1 MKIKAVY
8 LQAGKPIKPEVIE
21 IDDRDHLNEL
31 YRLLNCN
38 TIDVTYRQFCNNVYA
53 VICDDE
59 GALKECP
66 ITSAINFRL
75 NQPIKTDLV
84 GNLIVAGY
92 PDDEGNLTD
101 LDEDQIKEILKT
113 VITCEFSV
121 AGKKN
126 DCYVFVV

>member
-21 IDDRDHLNEL
+21 IDDRDNLNEL

-38 TIDVTYRQFCNNVYA
+38 AIDVTYRQFCYNVYS

-59 GALKECP
+59 GALKQCP
-66 ITSAINFRL
+66 ITSAINIRA

-92 PDDEGNLTD
+92 PDMEGNLTD

-113 VITCEFSV
+113 VITCEFSI